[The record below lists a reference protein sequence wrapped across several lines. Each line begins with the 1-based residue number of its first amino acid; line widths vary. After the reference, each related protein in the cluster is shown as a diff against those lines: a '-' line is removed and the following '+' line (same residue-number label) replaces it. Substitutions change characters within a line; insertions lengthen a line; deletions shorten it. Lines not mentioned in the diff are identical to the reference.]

1 MSKIF
6 CILRKSNDKLIE
18 ITPLGFSWLIFFFG
32 PIWAVIN
39 NLWRVFSIWLF
50 FTFIFFFISKFFSS
64 SLIYVFFIISST
76 LWGFFGRDLLI
87 QNLITKNYNPI
98 KLVNASNEKN
108 ALLTFLSEKEK

>member
-6 CILRKSNDKLIE
+6 CILSKPNDKLIE

-39 NLWRVFSIWLF
+39 NLWRVFLIWLLL
-50 FTFIFFFISKFFSS
+50 TFSIIFISKTFSS
-64 SLIYVFFIISST
+64 SLIYVFLFISST

-87 QNLITKNYNPI
+87 QKLISKNYNPI